1 MNKIN
6 GTYKFKTVVTS
17 QMIVTVSY
25 VRRNKSSSILEF
37 LIKIWLLDGDRI
49 IQSIPVQ
56 TIEYEGRIVEG
67 IAPEHPLELW
77 WYTRL
82 TPIVVVLSDKNIL
95 ISHQWVEEN
104 EEWESGNGLDPGH
117 KYESAVIFLE
127 INGTKII
134 NKGHEIRAQK
144 NAFGRPE
151 YPIFA
156 GRINNETGFLILP
169 EQSITLSIAGGT
181 LETTTTTLNTPL
193 VKTGNFYSNSGD
205 YFDTKVTSSRLSA
218 DTIIVFYHHHLAF
231 DMQICVQV
239 VKISETN
246 DFTVSSV
253 QFLPGRDKDTGMSY
267 YSKIGSSRISDNQCF
282 LTYDVTLTDDTGLNI
297 STLTKVGMVVTV
309 NGSSITWGGEV
320 ELINADE
327 IRPPGYLDLLGCR
340 ISRFP
345 NSNNFIVFYLRRKNI
360 NDVLTMELL
369 AQSVLIQDSTISPQ
383 SIMTLMA
390 VNAEDYHWN
399 LDIPKFRDVIIS
411 PDTIL
416 MIISTT
422 RKPLYYKVMKAING
436 NISISDKKNPEQ
448 DELFFQIA
456 MDNYGEFDQY
466 QKSSFGNTEL
476 IPQLNL

>member
-17 QMIVTVSY
+17 QMIVIVSH

-67 IAPEHPLELW
+67 IARNGLGLW
-77 WYTRL
+77 WFITS
-82 TPIVVVLSDKNIL
+82 TPIVIVLSDKNIL

-104 EEWESGNGLDPGH
+104 EEWKPSNGLDQGL

-134 NKGHEIRAQK
+134 NKGHEIRTQK
-144 NAFGRPE
+144 NAFGVPE

-156 GRINNETGFLILP
+156 GRINNETGFLVLP

-193 VKTGNFYSNSGD
+193 VKTTTHYPNRGD
-205 YFDTKVTSSRLSA
+205 YFDGFMRVSSSQLSA
-218 DTIIVFYHHHLAF
+218 DTIIVFYHYSLAF

-246 DFTVSSV
+246 NFTISSM
-253 QFLPGRDKDTGMSY
+253 QFLPGRDKDTGMY
-267 YSKIGSSRISDNQCF
+267 YYTAIGSSRISDDQCF
-282 LTYDVTLTDDTGLNI
+282 FVYDVMPGYK
-297 STLTKVGMVVTV
+297 KVGRIVTV
-309 NGSSITWGGEV
+309 NSGSVAWGGEV
-320 ELINADE
+320 ELTNAAEINT
-327 IRPPGYLDLLGCR
+327 PGYLDLLGCR
-340 ISRFP
+340 ISMFP

-360 NDVLTMELL
+360 NSVLTMELL
-369 AQSVLIQDSTISPQ
+369 AQLVLIQDSTISPQ

-390 VNAEDYHWN
+390 VNAEDQHWN
-399 LDIPKFRDVIIS
+399 LDVPKFRDVIIS

-436 NISISDKKNPEQ
+436 NISISDKKTPEQ

-456 MDNYGEFDQY
+456 VDNYGLEY